1 MNKPTSNQKNI
12 QPIGTRLLAF
22 TLVEL
27 LVVLAIIAILAALL
41 LPAIARTKESGRS
54 TGCISNLHQIG
65 IALQL
70 YVQENQNRLPS
81 MYDWST
87 NLVSNTNGP
96 SMVQV
101 LFNYVGSSNVYRC
114 PSENQ
119 DLFKITGSSYSW
131 NVLLNGQDADHLEI
145 FTNTYNPH
153 QIPVIFDK
161 DKFHLIRGETRAV
174 NYLYA
179 DGHIKNLLEVQGT
192 R

>member
-1 MNKPTSNQKNI
+1 MKLLFNRRKLSSF
-12 QPIGTRLLAF
+12 GSGRLAF

-27 LVVLAIIAILAALL
+27 LVVLAIIAILASLL

-54 TGCISNLHQIG
+54 AGCLSNLHQLG

-70 YVQENQNRLPS
+70 YVQDNQNHLPK

-87 NLVSNTNGP
+87 NLILNTIGP

-101 LFNYVGSSNVYRC
+101 LSNYTSSPNVFRC
-114 PSENQ
+114 PSDNQ
-119 DLFKITGSSYSW
+119 KLFEITGSSYSW
-131 NVLLNGQDADHLEI
+131 NFLLNGEDAEHLEV
-145 FTNTYNPH
+145 FTNAYDPH
-153 QIPVIFDK
+153 QIPVVFDK
-161 DKFHLIRGETRAV
+161 DKFHIIRGQSKAV

-192 R
+192 K